1 MPNVKTSRV
10 AALMLLL
17 ITSGCGREVADQKVA
32 ASDSPPPAEV
42 AGAPAPPNSGH
53 GAEVHHFEDLDT
65 MVATARAVVI
75 GRVVETR
82 RGPVL
87 GDPGY
92 ELTLREVVIE
102 VEDLLA
108 GEAPPRLVQYE
119 LGWSS
124 NGAATEANNVAGSA
138 VGDRGFYFL
147 APAEGRDDLVQP
159 SFVLLNSQGRYLTE
173 DGETLAPANADDA
186 FSKELASR
194 GFAGLRA
201 AVRDSAERVKA
212 GEATP
217 ASTAPPRSHQS

>member
-1 MPNVKTSRV
+1 MSDVNIGKIV
-10 AALMLLL
+10 ALMLLL
-17 ITSGCGREVADQKVA
+17 VASGCGRNAADQKVT

-42 AGAPAPPNSGH
+42 AGAPAPPNAAH
-53 GAEVHHFEDLDT
+53 GAEIYHFEDLDT

-87 GDPGY
+87 GDPGF

-108 GEAPPRLVQYE
+108 GEAPPRLIQYE

-124 NGAATEANNVAGSA
+124 NGAATEVNHVEGSA

-147 APAEGRDDLVQP
+147 APAEGRDELVQP
-159 SFVLLNSQGRYLTE
+159 SFVLLNSQGRHLTE
-173 DGETLAPANADDA
+173 DGETLTPANANDA

-212 GEATP
+212 GKATP